1 MSYWQKINPTGAIA
15 DFRAVFRDAGPKR
28 WPVALVAAS
37 ITFGIFSIMAAESWK
52 QPRPLP
58 KVTYI
63 KSWPLDRTDE
73 ETKAFIAA
81 NQKEKD
87 AREAAI
93 EAYEKEGRELWATL
107 GKASGMDVD
116 KIKREAEAERTREKA
131 AQKAKADAILN
142 KQAEE
147 AKPVAE

>member
-15 DFRAVFRDAGPKR
+15 DFRAVFREAGPKR

-37 ITFGIFSIMAAESWK
+37 ITIGIFSIMAAESWRV
-52 QPRPLP
+52 PRPLP
-58 KVTYI
+58 EVTYI
-63 KSWPLDRTDE
+63 KSWPLDRTEE

-116 KIKREAEAERTREKA
+116 KIKREDEAERARKEAEEKA
-131 AQKAKADAILN
+131 KTEAIL
-142 KQAEE
+142 KQAG
-147 AKPVAE
+147 AAPVAE

>member
-15 DFRAVFRDAGPKR
+15 DFRAVFREAGPKR
-28 WPVALVAAS
+28 WPVAIVAAS
-37 ITFGIFSIMAAESWK
+37 ITIGIFSIMAAESWRK
-52 QPRPLP
+52 PRPLP
-58 KVTYI
+58 EVTYI

-116 KIKREAEAERTREKA
+116 KIKREAEAERTSKEAEEKA
-131 AQKAKADAILN
+131 KTEAIL
-142 KQAEE
+142 KQAG
-147 AKPVAE
+147 AAPVAE

>member
-1 MSYWQKINPTGAIA
+1 MSYWQKINPTGALA

-37 ITFGIFSIMAAESWK
+37 ITIGIFSIMAAESWRK
-52 QPRPLP
+52 PRPLP
-58 KVTYI
+58 EVTYI
-63 KSWPLDRTDE
+63 KSWPMDRTEE
-73 ETKAFIAA
+73 ETKAFIEA

-87 AREAAI
+87 ARQAAI

-116 KIKREAEAERTREKA
+116 KIKREAEADRARKEAEEKA
-131 AQKAKADAILN
+131 KT
-142 KQAEE
+142 E
-147 AKPVAE
+147 ALLKPAGAAPVAE

>member
-1 MSYWQKINPTGAIA
+1 MSYWQKINPTGALA

-37 ITFGIFSIMAAESWK
+37 ITIGIFSIMAAESWRK
-52 QPRPLP
+52 PRPLP
-58 KVTYI
+58 EVTYI
-63 KSWPLDRTDE
+63 KSWPMDRTEE
-73 ETKAFIAA
+73 ETKAFIEA

-87 AREAAI
+87 ARQAAI

-116 KIKREAEAERTREKA
+116 KIKREAEADRARKEAEEKA
-131 AQKAKADAILN
+131 KTEALL
-142 KQAEE
+142 KQAG
-147 AKPVAE
+147 AAPIAE

>member
-15 DFRAVFRDAGPKR
+15 DFRSVFRDAGPKR

-37 ITFGIFSIMAAESWK
+37 ITVGIFSIMAAESWRK
-52 QPRPLP
+52 PRPLP
-58 KVTYI
+58 EVTYI
-63 KSWPLDRTDE
+63 KSWPADRTE
-73 ETKAFIAA
+73 AETKAFIAA

-87 AREAAI
+87 AREAAL

-116 KIKREAEAERTREKA
+116 KIKRDAEAERAREKA
-131 AQKAKADAILN
+131 AEKAKADAIL
-142 KQAEE
+142 KQAGAE
-147 AKPVAE
+147 PVAK

>member
-37 ITFGIFSIMAAESWK
+37 ITVGIFSTMAAESWK
-52 QPRPLP
+52 MPRPLP

-63 KSWPLDRTDE
+63 NSWPIDRTQAE
-73 ETKAFIAA
+73 SRAFVEA
-81 NQKEKD
+81 NQKLKD
-87 AREAAI
+87 EQQARI
-93 EAYEKEGRELWATL
+93 EAYEAEGRKLWSTL
-107 GKASGMDVD
+107 GRASGMDVD
-116 KIKREAEAERTREKA
+116 KLEAQAEAERAAAKA
-131 AQKAKADAILN
+131 AEQAKADAVL
-142 KQAEE
+142 KQTG